1 LPIWILRAA
10 YWLHMAATIVW
21 IGGLFFQAVIL
32 APVLS
37 SASSTRDDPRFLE
50 AVRRR
55 FDPLAWLGLAVLI
68 VTGLTQMS
76 SNPNYS
82 GLLVI
87 RNLWSVALL
96 SKHLAI
102 GLMILVASY
111 QSWVLYPQMNRSL
124 LAQAA
129 GTHVGADPGLLKR
142 RQARTIRLNLFLG
155 VIVLALTAVA
165 RTA

>member
-1 LPIWILRAA
+1 
-10 YWLHMAATIVW
+10 MAATIVW

-32 APVLS
+32 TPVLS

-50 AVRRR
+50 SVRRR
-55 FDPLAWLGLAVLI
+55 FDPLAWLALAVLI

-76 SNPNYS
+76 ANPSYS

-87 RNLWSVALL
+87 KNLWSVALL

-102 GLMILVASY
+102 GLMILVAGY
-111 QSWVLYPQMNRSL
+111 QTWILYPQMNRSV

-129 GTHVGADPGLLKR
+129 GTDMGADTGFFKR
-142 RQARTIRLNLFLG
+142 RQARTIQLNLVLG

>member
-1 LPIWILRAA
+1 
-10 YWLHMAATIVW
+10 MAATIVW

-32 APVLS
+32 TPVLS

-50 AVRRR
+50 SVRRR
-55 FDPLAWLGLAVLI
+55 FDPLAWLALAVLI

-76 SNPNYS
+76 ANPSYS

-87 RNLWSVALL
+87 KNLWSAALL

-102 GLMILVASY
+102 GLMILVAGY
-111 QSWVLYPQMNRSL
+111 QTWILYPQMNRSV

-129 GTHVGADPGLLKR
+129 GTDMGADTGFFKR
-142 RQARTIRLNLFLG
+142 RQARTIQLNLVLG